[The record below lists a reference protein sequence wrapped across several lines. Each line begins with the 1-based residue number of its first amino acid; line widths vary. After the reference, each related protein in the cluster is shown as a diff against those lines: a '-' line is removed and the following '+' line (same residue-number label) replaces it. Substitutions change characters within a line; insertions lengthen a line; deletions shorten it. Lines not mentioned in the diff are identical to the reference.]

1 MEIISAPRRRSP
13 LARHLNGRDEIV
25 IFSVGRR
32 KRKADKDSF
41 SPSTLLY
48 SALLQIA
55 TYGTI
60 AIGSLRRPGGGEQ
73 CASGA
78 CGQRRQKGDQI
89 LFFPARPSVPRSP
102 REKVPF
108 VLLPSKEIPIIDRVG
123 RSFVLLLSP
132 LISISHDASSHSGSG
147 GTCAGITVQITQHA
161 VSVVAAGVAVRA
173 RVGLCSSL
181 ALLTI

>member
-1 MEIISAPRRRSP
+1 MEIISAPRRRSRSSSQRP
-13 LARHLNGRDEIV
+13 
-25 IFSVGRR
+25 RR
-32 KRKADKDSF
+32 NCHFFCGTKEKEGGQSF

-55 TYGTI
+55 TYGT
-60 AIGSLRRPGGGEQ
+60 IGSLRRPGGGEQ

-78 CGQRRQKGDQI
+78 CGQRRKKGTK
-89 LFFPARPSVPRSP
+89 FCSFPRSLRPSFSTGESPLCFASLKGNPNHRPRW
-102 REKVPF
+102 PF
-108 VLLPSKEIPIIDRVG
+108 VRP
-123 RSFVLLLSP
+123 LLLSP
-132 LISISHDASSHSGSG
+132 LISISHDASSHRRVGGSG
-147 GTCAGITVQITQHA
+147 AGITEQITQHA